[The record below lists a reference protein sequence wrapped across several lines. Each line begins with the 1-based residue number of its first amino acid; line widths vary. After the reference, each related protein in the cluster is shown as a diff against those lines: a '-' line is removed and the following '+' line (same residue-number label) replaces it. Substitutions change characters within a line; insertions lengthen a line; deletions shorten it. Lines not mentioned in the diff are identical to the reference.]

1 VTGEDLAARLARAL
15 ITRACGRLPE
25 GAARDRAR
33 EWLAEL
39 AAILDDQTVSA
50 RWRRRARA
58 LRFAVGQR
66 RTVRR
71 LTRPTGAGRVRQLAI
86 RSTIGSAAVAIAFVV
101 TALAL
106 DPAASRAY
114 SDSSP
119 IVAAEIL
126 LFLGAAV
133 AGLAC
138 TVLVVSLAVA
148 AAARRFRRHAS
159 LHIGVPRGSGAG
171 GARRMSRTGR
181 AALVTMVAGVVAS
194 MVGAEGGTIAEA
206 ALTEQSTFNTVV
218 SDATW
223 LVGLAGWAC
232 LGLSLVLAAV
242 AAALRL
248 WRRAREVVGPLR
260 HGSPAGHHAR

>member
-1 VTGEDLAARLARAL
+1 VTGEDPAARLARAL

-39 AAILDDQTVSA
+39 AAILDDQAVSA

-58 LRFAVGQR
+58 LRFAAGQR

-86 RSTIGSAAVAIAFVV
+86 RSTIGSAAVAMAFAVA
-101 TALAL
+101 ALAL

-119 IVAAEIL
+119 IVTAEIL

-148 AAARRFRRHAS
+148 AATRRFRRHAS
-159 LHIGVPRGSGAG
+159 QHGVPRGSGAG

-181 AALVTMVAGVVAS
+181 AALVTMVAGVVS
-194 MVGAEGGTIAEA
+194 SVIGAAGGTIAEA
-206 ALTEQSTFNTVV
+206 ALTEQSTFDTVV
-218 SDATW
+218 SDVTW
-223 LVGLAGWAC
+223 LIALAGWAC

-242 AAALRL
+242 ATALRL
-248 WRRAREVVGPLR
+248 WRRARQVVGPLR
-260 HGSPAGHHAR
+260 HGSPVGHHAR